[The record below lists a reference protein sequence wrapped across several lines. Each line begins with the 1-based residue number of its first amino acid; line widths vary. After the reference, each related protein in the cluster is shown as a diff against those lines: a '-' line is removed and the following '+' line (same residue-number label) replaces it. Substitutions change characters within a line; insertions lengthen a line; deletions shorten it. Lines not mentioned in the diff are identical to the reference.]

1 MERFHEIE
9 RVSVTARP
17 TGVCRLGGVRTPPT
31 SSPDVNKTMLN
42 RCIIDDAVARCG
54 SMFVHLR
61 LYNQLYI
68 VQCSQLIVQKSYAK
82 RAALPPQGAC
92 PGPGVPC
99 VPRLPAFPPGAV
111 GWVCRG
117 PSVPPRPPQP
127 TPERTDDTRLK
138 TVFGWASLIG
148 EMITFSHPEA
158 LSCSSLHRALED
170 ENYVL
175 AIGPVVAHESIDDLI
190 ERVLQL
196 PLHALAHVKHAGLP
210 VGCRRPSLRPD
221 RPW

>member
-1 MERFHEIE
+1 MR
-9 RVSVTARP
+9 RGRLCRRKAR
-17 TGVCRLGGVRTPPT
+17 
-31 SSPDVNKTMLN
+31 
-42 RCIIDDAVARCG
+42 ARA
-54 SMFVHLR
+54 R
-61 LYNQLYI
+61 
-68 VQCSQLIVQKSYAK
+68 
-82 RAALPPQGAC
+82 
-92 PGPGVPC
+92 GVPC

-210 VGCRRPSLRPD
+210 VGPLCSNAATGEHAAGCGRRVRCAPSRSHS
-221 RPW
+221 RVW

>member
-1 MERFHEIE
+1 MR
-9 RVSVTARP
+9 RGRLCRRKARAP
-17 TGVCRLGGVRTPPT
+17 
-31 SSPDVNKTMLN
+31 
-42 RCIIDDAVARCG
+42 ARA
-54 SMFVHLR
+54 R
-61 LYNQLYI
+61 
-68 VQCSQLIVQKSYAK
+68 
-82 RAALPPQGAC
+82 
-92 PGPGVPC
+92 GVPC
-99 VPRLPAFPPGAV
+99 VPWLPAFPPGAV

-210 VGCRRPSLRPD
+210 VGPLCGRREGPLVKRRMSPTFSPPGPSLVTTTTRP
-221 RPW
+221 RGSAASPNGRSYLTTTHSLPVANSGLNFI

>member
-1 MERFHEIE
+1 
-9 RVSVTARP
+9 
-17 TGVCRLGGVRTPPT
+17 
-31 SSPDVNKTMLN
+31 
-42 RCIIDDAVARCG
+42 
-54 SMFVHLR
+54 MFVHLR

-68 VQCSQLIVQKSYAK
+68 VHCSQLNSAK
-82 RAALPPQGAC
+82 KLCEEGGFAAARRV
-92 PGPGVPC
+92 PGPAGVPC

-210 VGCRRPSLRPD
+210 VEGCRRPSLRPD